1 MWRFWTQDSDAYGD
15 YVYIGSHCVMN
26 HVTIGNY
33 TCIAS
38 TAAIGGMEHSYWY
51 PSISPLLGNECVF
64 GRETKIGNDVWIGAH
79 VCVKQGVSIG
89 DGAVIGAG
97 SVVTHDIPPYTIA
110 YGVPAKIVKKRFDSE
125 REEKLIRESKFW
137 EFEPDKAK
145 EMIVRI
151 ENIE

>member
-1 MWRFWTQDSDAYGD
+1 
-15 YVYIGSHCVMN
+15 
-26 HVTIGNY
+26 VTIGNY
-33 TCIAS
+33 SCIAS

-51 PSISPLLGNECVF
+51 PSISPVLSNECIF

-97 SVVTHDIPPYTIA
+97 SVVTHDIPSYTIA

-125 REEKLIRESKFW
+125 RKEKLIRESKFW

>member
-1 MWRFWTQDSDAYGD
+1 
-15 YVYIGSHCVMN
+15 MN
-26 HVTIGNY
+26 HVMVGNY

-51 PSISPLLGNECVF
+51 PSISPVLSNECIF

-79 VCVKQGVSIG
+79 VCVKQGVTIG
-89 DGAVIGAG
+89 DGVVIGAG
-97 SVVTHDIPPYTIA
+97 SVVTKDVPPYTIA
-110 YGVPAKIVKKRFDSE
+110 YGVPAKVIKRRFDNE
-125 REEKLIRESKFW
+125 RKELLVRESKFW
-137 EFEPDKAK
+137 ELEPDKAK

>member
-1 MWRFWTQDSDAYGD
+1 M
-15 YVYIGSHCVMN
+15 
-26 HVTIGNY
+26 
-33 TCIAS
+33 
-38 TAAIGGMEHSYWY
+38 
-51 PSISPLLGNECVF
+51 F

-145 EMIVRI
+145 KMTVRI